1 MPGLAGFINFSRTK
15 DVSETRRDMERM
27 SNLLAHTSPCS
38 EEVIAFDNG
47 ALAAVRLEAH
57 PFHGLLSEDK
67 TTTLAFW
74 GYLWDHEDL
83 KKRTGLNFG
92 SIEDVSVGNLL
103 LTLYNKEGIDGLC
116 NLNGRFVIAIWSK
129 REKVLTLVNDR
140 YGFCKLFYWVT
151 PQRILFASEY
161 KAIIWHQDFPKKI
174 DQQGLADF
182 MTLGYSTQDRTFFEN
197 IRLLPPASVATFK
210 SDGNLSVQKYWDYSF
225 HSEDDPLWLEEDYVD
240 QFAEMLA
247 KATQRQI
254 DPNKSLALPLSGG
267 FDSRALAGM
276 LDRLHFKGEV
286 KAFSYGNQYAYDVA
300 YGRKIAKNVGY
311 EHTYIPIESTYLR
324 DHAERFVWLL
334 EGTVNCLNAHMLL
347 TYPFIRENSL
357 DSIMTGFFGDIICG
371 SAAWIY
377 SVGIRGGTDDKDIFR
392 RQYDVHADIM
402 KDKDVA
408 LYMKDSIY
416 QEVKGKT
423 FDTLQSRYFQCPSRN
438 RYFRSRYF
446 STHERQRQYT
456 SFNLHIFDFI
466 AEVIS
471 PFLDVEFVEF
481 AYHIP
486 PPLAIYQN
494 VYRKMIVKH
503 LPKVASVP
511 HNDTKLP
518 LNASRIRKG
527 LHWRWESLIRN
538 PLIRATIGRRYAK
551 MNDNYLNT
559 HEAIS
564 TGSRDFVEK
573 SIRNNQFLAEF
584 FKMEKINELLD
595 NHMNGKAHEQSKITA
610 LLTFALWGKMFV
622 ENEKPT
628 FK

>member
-1 MPGLAGFINFSRTK
+1 MPGLAGFISFSRTM
-15 DVSETRRDMERM
+15 DVAETRRDMERM

-47 ALAAVRLEAH
+47 ALSSVNLEAH
-57 PFHGLLSEDK
+57 PLHGLLSEDK

-83 KKRTGLNFG
+83 KKRTGLNFQD
-92 SIEDVSVGNLL
+92 IKDISVGQVL
-103 LTLYNKEGIDGLC
+103 LTLYNKEGIDGLS
-116 NLNGRFVIAIWSK
+116 NLNGRFVIAIWNK
-129 REKVLTLVNDR
+129 AEKVLTLVNDR
-140 YGFCKLFYWVT
+140 YGFCKLFYWIT
-151 PQRILFASEY
+151 SRRILFASEY
-161 KAIIWHQDFPKKI
+161 KAIIWHEDFPKKI
-174 DQQGLADF
+174 DQEGLADF
-182 MTLGYSTQDRTFFEN
+182 MTLGYSTQDRTLFEN
-197 IRLLPPASVATFK
+197 IKLLPQASVATFR

-225 HSEDDPLWLEEDYVD
+225 YSEDDPLWLEEDYVD
-240 QFAEMLA
+240 QFAEILA

-254 DPNKSLALPLSGG
+254 DSNKSIGLPLSGG
-267 FDSRALAGM
+267 YDSRALAGM
-276 LDRLHFKGEV
+276 LDRLDFKGEV

-300 YGRKIAKNVGY
+300 YGRNIAKNVGY
-311 EHTYIPIESTYLR
+311 DHSFIPIESTYLR

-377 SVGIRGGTDDKDIFR
+377 SVGIRGGTDDEDIFR

-402 KDKDVA
+402 KDKDMA

-416 QEVKGKT
+416 QEVRGKT
-423 FDTLQSRYFQCPSRN
+423 FDTLRSRYFQCPSRN

-446 STHERQRQYT
+446 STLERQRQYT

-527 LHWRWESLIRN
+527 LQWRWETLIRN
-538 PLIRATIGRRYAK
+538 PLIRTTIGRRYAK

-559 HEAIS
+559 HEAIK

-573 SIRNNQFLAEF
+573 SIRNNEFLAEF
-584 FKMEKINELLD
+584 FNMERVNQLLD
-595 NHMNGKAHEQSKITA
+595 DHISGKAHEPTKITA
-610 LLTFALWGKMFV
+610 LLTLALWGKMFV
-622 ENEKPT
+622 ENERPM
-628 FK
+628 FQ

>member
-1 MPGLAGFINFSRTK
+1 
-15 DVSETRRDMERM
+15 
-27 SNLLAHTSPCS
+27 
-38 EEVIAFDNG
+38 
-47 ALAAVRLEAH
+47 
-57 PFHGLLSEDK
+57 
-67 TTTLAFW
+67 
-74 GYLWDHEDL
+74 
-83 KKRTGLNFG
+83 
-92 SIEDVSVGNLL
+92 
-103 LTLYNKEGIDGLC
+103 
-116 NLNGRFVIAIWSK
+116 
-129 REKVLTLVNDR
+129 
-140 YGFCKLFYWVT
+140 
-151 PQRILFASEY
+151 
-161 KAIIWHQDFPKKI
+161 
-174 DQQGLADF
+174 
-182 MTLGYSTQDRTFFEN
+182 
-197 IRLLPPASVATFK
+197 
-210 SDGNLSVQKYWDYSF
+210 
-225 HSEDDPLWLEEDYVD
+225 VD
-240 QFAEMLA
+240 QFAELLA
-247 KATQRQI
+247 KATERQI
-254 DPNKSLALPLSGG
+254 DSNKNIGLPLSGG

-276 LDRLHFKGEV
+276 LDRLDFKGEV

-300 YGRKIAKNVGY
+300 YGGNIAKNVGY
-311 EHTYIPIESTYLR
+311 DHSFIPIESTYLR

-377 SVGIRGGTDDKDIFR
+377 SVGIRGGTDDEDIFR

-402 KDKDVA
+402 KDKDMAV
-408 LYMKDSIY
+408 YMKDSIY

-423 FDTLQSRYFQCPSRN
+423 FDTLRSRYFQCPSRN

-446 STHERQRQYT
+446 STLERQRQYT

-466 AEVIS
+466 AEVSS

-527 LHWRWESLIRN
+527 LQWRWESLIRN

-559 HEAIS
+559 HEAIKTKSPFAIMSFLPNFSRWKRS
-564 TGSRDFVEK
+564 TNS
-573 SIRNNQFLAEF
+573 SIT
-584 FKMEKINELLD
+584 I
-595 NHMNGKAHEQSKITA
+595 
-610 LLTFALWGKMFV
+610 
-622 ENEKPT
+622 
-628 FK
+628 